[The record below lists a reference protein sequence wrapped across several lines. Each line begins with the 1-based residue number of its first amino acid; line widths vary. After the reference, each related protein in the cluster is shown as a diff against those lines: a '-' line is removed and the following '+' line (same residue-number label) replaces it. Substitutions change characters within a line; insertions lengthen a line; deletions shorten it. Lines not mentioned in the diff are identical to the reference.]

1 MLGARF
7 GRKAL
12 SATSGG
18 RAAGAARA
26 AARPAQERPDVGR
39 AEESVET
46 LGQRLVALQQDV
58 EAEVA
63 ALAARYE
70 PGALALRAVRL
81 APRKS
86 DIAVGRVGIAWR
98 PWRTGVDGLPTP
110 A

>member
-1 MLGARF
+1 
-7 GRKAL
+7 
-12 SATSGG
+12 
-18 RAAGAARA
+18 
-26 AARPAQERPDVGR
+26 
-39 AEESVET
+39 
-46 LGQRLVALQQDV
+46 V